1 MNRLRELS
9 WPRGKWTDMFVA
21 VSRLQ
26 SERPSKLWAKGECVR
41 TRQDDW
47 IKNDVKIA
55 SLFFWWNFAITELKL
70 NSLFQFSEPEPLKKT
85 SYCVWTRSELVR
97 NQVNFGFLMW
107 KRKRFPQFDT
117 IRVEHNVAKSHHVEN
132 ARSRPC
138 ELFFCTLQCVCNVD
152 IMLAPSKEIWNSS
165 ISLLSA
171 HQHVM
176 FGRPKSCALLLVHPM
191 INGNV
196 IEREQTARVKNEFK
210 QTKIT
215 IAN

>member
-1 MNRLRELS
+1 MNRLLRELI

-55 SLFFWWNFAITELKL
+55 SLFFLVKL
-70 NSLFQFSEPEPLKKT
+70 CHYWVEIEFSLSVFWAWAVKEDIILCVNEVNLCEIRSISVFWCERERDSPNSIRYEFNTMLPNLI
-85 SYCVWTRSELVR
+85 
-97 NQVNFGFLMW
+97 MW
-107 KRKRFPQFDT
+107 KMLVHALASF
-117 IRVEHNVAKSHHVEN
+117 
-132 ARSRPC
+132 
-138 ELFFCTLQCVCNVD
+138 FFCTLQCVCNVD
-152 IMLAPSKEIWNSS
+152 IMLAWHRQRRSENSS

-176 FGRPKSCALLLVHPM
+176 FGRPKCCALSPIHPM

-196 IEREQTARVKNEFK
+196 IETERLEWKMSSNRRK
-210 QTKIT
+210 
-215 IAN
+215 

>member
-85 SYCVWTRSELVR
+85 SYCVWTRSELVG

-138 ELFFCTLQCVCNVD
+138 ELFFLHASMCLQCRYHVG
-152 IMLAPSKEIWNSS
+152 LAPSKEIWKFLNFSPLGAS
-165 ISLLSA
+165 TRDVWPAKILRSLT
-171 HQHVM
+171 
-176 FGRPKSCALLLVHPM
+176 HPM

-196 IEREQTARVKNEFK
+196 IETERLEWKMSSNRRK
-210 QTKIT
+210 
-215 IAN
+215 